1 MLKRI
6 KNFFV
11 RITPSK
17 RKIIQ
22 LYAAL
27 LHNANISG
35 FITGKIHTG
44 DSKLACLPGLN
55 CYSCPGAV
63 GACPLGSLQNA
74 LAESK
79 TKLPTYI
86 LGIILL
92 YSIILGRTICGYLCP
107 MGLIQELLYKIK
119 SPKLKKNKITRVLS
133 YFKYVLLVVL
143 VIALPL
149 IYGAQKMPLPAFCKY
164 ICPSGTSLGAI
175 FLLMNPS
182 NNDFFSMLG
191 SLFTWKFLLLI
202 LFLVGSVFIFRF
214 FCRFFCPL
222 GAIYGLF
229 NKISI
234 LGIKVDKS
242 KCTNCS
248 ACINHC
254 KMDVKE
260 VGDHECIQCGECRS
274 VCHCNAISWKTLDK
288 IIKEDDE
295 IQNESTDNY
304 IIEDEKVIIKK
315 SRKISK
321 KKFNI
326 ITSIIAILLL
336 VGVMLAVNIK
346 PKVYEINSVCDE
358 LNITLFEQYEFDIK
372 SDDKN
377 TLLYFYEDL
386 YESDIETL
394 KGYADSKLNIFLIS
408 NYNNEI
414 NSEINNVLG
423 LSNKQEN
430 KVEITSE
437 LVNRLSMDYNIIFA
451 YDNKN
456 SSTLK
461 SFNVDKT
468 YPYSVF
474 IDTTDKVLIK
484 TDSMISYND
493 YRTIIRP
500 SLSGIVGNQVGNIC
514 INKEIGIIGSDEKF
528 SVSNNSGKITVI
540 NFWYT
545 SCTPCVQELP
555 HFDKVYK
562 EFSDDV
568 VMIAIHN
575 GSMYENDKIGVKDY
589 IDSQFADFTI
599 LFGYDDASSPYYT
612 MLGGK
617 EAWPMTVIVD
627 QYGFITLVSQG
638 SLTEL
643 ELKTEIEKLLN

>member
-1 MLKRI
+1 
-6 KNFFV
+6 
-11 RITPSK
+11 
-17 RKIIQ
+17 
-22 LYAAL
+22 
-27 LHNANISG
+27 
-35 FITGKIHTG
+35 
-44 DSKLACLPGLN
+44 
-55 CYSCPGAV
+55 
-63 GACPLGSLQNA
+63 
-74 LAESK
+74 
-79 TKLPTYI
+79 
-86 LGIILL
+86 
-92 YSIILGRTICGYLCP
+92 

-326 ITSIIAILLL
+326 ITSIIAIPLKKSVNALLFL
-336 VGVMLAVNIK
+336 VIIV
-346 PKVYEINSVCDE
+346 SFSFT
-358 LNITLFEQYEFDIK
+358 LNILTSSCKII
-372 SDDKN
+372 
-377 TLLYFYEDL
+377 LY
-386 YESDIETL
+386 
-394 KGYADSKLNIFLIS
+394 
-408 NYNNEI
+408 
-414 NSEINNVLG
+414 
-423 LSNKQEN
+423 
-430 KVEITSE
+430 
-437 LVNRLSMDYNIIFA
+437 II
-451 YDNKN
+451 
-456 SSTLK
+456 
-461 SFNVDKT
+461 
-468 YPYSVF
+468 PYH
-474 IDTTDKVLIK
+474 
-484 TDSMISYND
+484 Y
-493 YRTIIRP
+493 
-500 SLSGIVGNQVGNIC
+500 
-514 INKEIGIIGSDEKF
+514 
-528 SVSNNSGKITVI
+528 
-540 NFWYT
+540 
-545 SCTPCVQELP
+545 
-555 HFDKVYK
+555 
-562 EFSDDV
+562 
-568 VMIAIHN
+568 
-575 GSMYENDKIGVKDY
+575 
-589 IDSQFADFTI
+589 
-599 LFGYDDASSPYYT
+599 
-612 MLGGK
+612 
-617 EAWPMTVIVD
+617 
-627 QYGFITLVSQG
+627 
-638 SLTEL
+638 
-643 ELKTEIEKLLN
+643 